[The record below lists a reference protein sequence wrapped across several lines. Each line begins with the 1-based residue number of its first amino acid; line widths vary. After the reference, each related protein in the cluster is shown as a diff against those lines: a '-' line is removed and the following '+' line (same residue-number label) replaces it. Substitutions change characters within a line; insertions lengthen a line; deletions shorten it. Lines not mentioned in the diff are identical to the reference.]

1 MSYHVVR
8 IDNGR
13 DNPPTGLVS
22 SHRTLEA
29 AQSAIDK
36 ANRRRGY
43 PSHWHPYAIQ
53 REYYRVS
60 EYCTDHLC
68 TCAEKFPVLIAECA
82 SLSEARSYRPSPGYE
97 ILIEKREESVLP
109 DGPWTTLR
117 DSSTGSGTELT
128 R

>member
-22 SHRTLEA
+22 THRTLEA
-29 AQSAIDK
+29 AQEAIAK
-36 ANRRRGY
+36 ANRYLRRLRGY
-43 PSHWHPYAIQ
+43 ESAWHPYAIQ

-82 SLSEARSYRPSPGYE
+82 SLSEARSYRPSPGYS
-97 ILIEKREESVLP
+97 IQIEKREEVL
-109 DGPWTTLR
+109 
-117 DSSTGSGTELT
+117 
-128 R
+128 